1 VVNATFHKK
10 VTKVSLTLRFPKEA
24 LFKIMV
30 VTNRCL

>member
-24 LFKIMV
+24 LFVK
-30 VTNRCL
+30 LW